1 MNLTDA
7 GPLVALANKKDPN
20 HARCITSA
28 KALPKAP
35 LLTTWPCFTE
45 AMYLLHREGGYRAQE
60 ELWQLR
66 RKGIVRMH
74 SLTETETDRMDA
86 LMLQYRATPMDI
98 ADASLVAVAESLH
111 LTRIFTLDHHFRAYR
126 IHNTG
131 VFEVVP
137 SF

>member
-7 GPLVALANKKDPN
+7 GPLVALANKKDPD
-20 HARCITSA
+20 HIRCVTTART
-28 KALPKAP
+28 LPKAP

-66 RKGIVRMH
+66 RKGVVKVH
-74 SLTETETDRMDA
+74 SLTDKEADRMDA
-86 LMLQYRATPMDI
+86 LMHQYRDIPMDI
-98 ADASLVAVAESLH
+98 ADASLVAVAESFH
-111 LTRIFTLDHHFRAYR
+111 LTLIFTLDRHFRAYR